1 MKKILIFFA
10 LFLVLASPL
19 LSAIQFEMKE
29 SFAREEV
36 LMAKLSGEF
45 VQPPLREN
53 IFFYRGHVGIAMD
66 AQISKI
72 NDDYYI
78 YAPLSGKEPRN
89 YSIVIKDISY
99 MKGSQKITEDLT
111 KNFTITEE
119 YAEFIITPGTIFS
132 KDDFSITLENLQDE
146 PIIITMNL
154 LTITGEEGGISDY
167 EDDED
172 YEFTVKPGKQ
182 TINFKLESL
191 SESTSK
197 LMTFS
202 TKNLNYTI
210 PVSLYIDEQS
220 EQSKVFAFDIW
231 PEEFDLTIPTFDNLT
246 KLVYIYNTGTGLL
259 TDIKLKVSDSLKP
272 YVTISEDRFGQI
284 LPNSNANLNLSIVSG
299 SEKTISGKIEVSVA
313 EGLYQELK
321 ILIKVKE
328 GYELTSE
335 ERAVPLSTPETCGDK
350 GKICLKSEICEG
362 QEVPS
367 QDGVCCIGGLC
378 KKKISGTTWKWLG
391 WIILIVLIIVGVW
404 FYLKK
409 YKGFKKPVD
418 LLKIAQGKKQQ

>member
-53 IFFYRGHVGIAMD
+53 IVFYRGHVRVAVD
-66 AQISKI
+66 AQINKI
-72 NDDYYI
+72 DDDYYI
-78 YAPLSGKEPRN
+78 YAPLSGKEPMN
-89 YSIVIKDISY
+89 YSIVIEDISY

-119 YAEFIITPGTIFS
+119 YAEFILTPGAIVS
-132 KDDFSITLENLQDE
+132 NDDFSITLENLQDE
-146 PIIITMNL
+146 SIVITMNMI
-154 LTITGEEGGISDY
+154 TITGEEGGIFNY

-182 TINFKLESL
+182 AINFELESL
-191 SESTSK
+191 SGPTSK
-197 LMTFS
+197 LINFS
-202 TKNLNYTI
+202 SENLTYTI
-210 PVSLYIDEQS
+210 PVSLYVDEQS
-220 EQSKVFAFDIW
+220 EQSKIFAFDIW
-231 PEEFDLTIPTFDNLT
+231 PEELELTIPTFDSLT
-246 KLVYIYNTGTGLL
+246 KLIYIYNTGTGTL
-259 TDIKLKVSDSLKP
+259 TDIRLKLSDSLKP

-284 LPNSNANLNLSIVSG
+284 LPNSNAHLNMSIVSG
-299 SEKTISGKIEVSVA
+299 AESSISGKIEVITA
-313 EGLYQELK
+313 ENLYNEMR
-321 ILIKVKE
+321 ISIKFEE
-328 GYELTSE
+328 GYELTPE
-335 ERAVPLSTPETCGDK
+335 ERAVPLSTDENCGNK
-350 GKICLKSEICEG
+350 GKICLKDEICEG

-367 QDGVCCIGGLC
+367 HDGVCCIGGLC

-391 WIILIVLIIVGVW
+391 WIILVVLIIVGVW